1 VTILGIDPGYAILGW
16 SVIDS
21 CLKLHDYGVIQTDSN
36 LDIDNRLF
44 IIHGSLS
51 SIIKTHKPDC
61 LSIEKLFFQKNTK
74 TAIDVA
80 KAIGSVILTAKIHG
94 LNIYEYSPVQ
104 IKKSLTGFGNA
115 PKIQMQNMIKT
126 IFKLESIPQPDDAAD
141 AVAIALCHAL
151 NTGKLKEITPI

>member
-1 VTILGIDPGYAILGW
+1 MTILGIDPGYAILGW

-21 CLKLHDYGVIQTDSN
+21 SLKLHDYGVIQTSSALN
-36 LDIDNRLF
+36 IDDRLLL
-44 IIHGSLS
+44 IHESLS
-51 SIIKTHKPDC
+51 SVIKTHKPDC

-74 TAIDVA
+74 TAMDVA

-94 LNIYEYSPVQ
+94 LHVHEYSPVQ

-126 IFKLESIPQPDDAAD
+126 VFKLKSIPEPDDAAD

-151 NTGKLKEITPI
+151 NNGRMIIK